1 MNSRREFCPTPID
14 VRGFIEYRIVP
25 GPFQPEVR
33 DIQETRSGVYL
44 VSTRAGLFEFK
55 PFVRTDAKLGTGH
68 AGTLPPSDEAELSTV
83 SRFTGY
89 QPNEPGSA
97 SVRTSAEDASGRI
110 WVGTAG
116 GLFQFEEMRGKW
128 TFHLVDIG
136 LPKDTEN
143 DTIVRTLMPDR
154 LGGLDQNGNLWM
166 GHEGGVMKLARRG
179 FVSYGM
185 ADGLGSSSIASIFED
200 QAGELCVSS
209 LFTDIVL
216 SRFDERHFLAA
227 KPRLP
232 EYFDYYG
239 WGWQQL
245 SMQDRRGDWWI
256 PTGKGLCR
264 YSGALTLKDL
274 AGTSQSAILSSF
286 ILLKPDF
293 HLSRW

>member
-143 DTIVRTLMPDR
+143 DTIIRTLMPDQ
-154 LGGLDQNGNLWM
+154 LGGLWIGAESGLYRRHPDGRTERFTTRHGLPVNQVRAIQEDREGQLW
-166 GHEGGVMKLARRG
+166 
-179 FVSYGM
+179 
-185 ADGLGSSSIASIFED
+185 IA
-200 QAGELCVSS
+200 
-209 LFTDIVL
+209 T
-216 SRFDERHFLAA
+216 
-227 KPRLP
+227 RL
-232 EYFDYYG
+232 
-239 WGWQQL
+239 
-245 SMQDRRGDWWI
+245 
-256 PTGKGLCR
+256 GLCQIVFDPGR
-264 YSGALTLKDL
+264 TR
-274 AGTSQSAILSSF
+274 
-286 ILLKPDF
+286 PVV
-293 HLSRW
+293 SR